1 MMTRTEYV
9 VKYRSGSYV
18 ISRFSE
24 DWESAVRFVRNFLNA
39 RGIYNYTIQKI
50 QSLVF

>member
-1 MMTRTEYV
+1 MMTGTEYV